1 MRPLPGRRPRCGSMS
16 GEPVRRTRWLG
27 ALAAV
32 TLVALAGCGGG
43 GGPSSPSS
51 TAQPSSSAAA
61 GPGSTLRLKADPSG
75 KLAYNT
81 KRLSAKAGRVTLVM
95 SNPAPLSHDVSIEG
109 AGINKQGKVVG
120 QGGTSTVSATLK
132 PGKYTFYC
140 SVPGHRD
147 AGMFG
152 TLTVK

>member
-1 MRPLPGRRPRCGSMS
+1 MS

-43 GGPSSPSS
+43 GGSSSGKS
-51 TAQPSSSAAA
+51 TSQPSTGGAISAPT
-61 GPGSTLRLKADPSG
+61 GPGTLRLKADPSG